1 MKKRMLRKIRKAQIS
16 IFVILAVL
24 IIIVI
29 GIYFSI
35 RLELLNFGGLNP
47 EVKPVYTFVE
57 KCIKETSEDAV
68 YHIGDN
74 GGYFISPNNSLD
86 NHIPVYFDKGEVN
99 VPSVED
105 IEKELELY
113 MDDMLFFCVKNFVDF
128 PDFNVR
134 QGEIKSEVKIEK
146 GKVLFDIKYPLSI
159 SKGESSYV
167 FSDFEYG
174 VDVRL
179 FLIQNVSSNLIKYQ
193 KEFPEDLCLSCIEEL
208 AIDNEVYIIMRDFEK
223 GVIIFEI
230 VDAESEIKNQEYVF
244 YFANKYE
251 VK

>member
-1 MKKRMLRKIRKAQIS
+1 MKRGQIS
-16 IFVILAVL
+16 VFVILSIL
-24 IIIVI
+24 IIVVI

-35 RLELLNFGGLNP
+35 RLELLDFTGVNP
-47 EVKPVYTFVE
+47 EVKPIYNFVE
-57 KCIKETSEDAV
+57 RCIEETAEDAV

-86 NHIPVYFDKGEVN
+86 NHIPIYFNKGEVN
-99 VPSVED
+99 IPSVED

-113 MDDMLFFCVKNFVDF
+113 MDSMLFFCVKNFVDF
-128 PDFNVR
+128 PDFEVK
-134 QGEIKSEVKIEK
+134 QEEIGSEVKIEK
-146 GKVLFDIKYPLSI
+146 GKVLFNINYPLSI
-159 SKGESSYV
+159 SKAESSYV
-167 FSDFEYG
+167 FSDFENE
-174 VDVRL
+174 VEVRL
-179 FLIQNVSSNLIKYQ
+179 GVIQNVSYNLIKYQ

-244 YFANKYE
+244 YFANKYDLN
-251 VK
+251 K